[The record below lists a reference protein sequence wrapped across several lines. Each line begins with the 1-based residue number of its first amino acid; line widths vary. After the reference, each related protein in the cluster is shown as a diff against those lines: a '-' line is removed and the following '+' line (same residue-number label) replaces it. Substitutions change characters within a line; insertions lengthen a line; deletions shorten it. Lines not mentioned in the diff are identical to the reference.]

1 MKPLPAV
8 VYREHALGP
17 SSSQTIAYGL
27 IIFLSLCAILYFG
40 RDILIPVALAIL
52 LSILLAPVVRGL
64 QKLKLPKVAA
74 VLITVVIAFTVV
86 AILSGFVASTLT
98 GLAADLPRYESSLRD
113 KAQSIKS
120 MTSGHGTLE
129 RAANVLKDLRA
140 ELEVQPPNTPA
151 ATQEQAKPVPV
162 EVIED
167 QGPFDSVLAVLGV
180 LLHPLTQLGIV
191 ILMVSFI
198 LIYREDLRDRLIR
211 LAGTSDIHR
220 TTTAMDEAGK
230 RLSRLFA
237 TQLAI
242 NATTGVVIGAALFLL
257 GIPGAVLWGV
267 LVMVL
272 RFIPYVGTLLTSV
285 LPVIIAVAVGK
296 DWTLAL
302 LTLGILVGV
311 EAVVGQVLEPLF
323 FGKSTGVSPIAVVA
337 AAAFWTAIWGPIGL
351 ILATPITIVL
361 LVVGRHIESLQFL
374 DVMFGAEPVLTP
386 EDTFYQRMLANDPV
400 EAAEHAAPF
409 EEEGRLAD
417 YLTEVAVPGLLLAQ
431 RDRDRKVLA
440 PEREVNVV
448 TAYAELLEDLWPV
461 ADPKADAASKVILVS
476 AHGALNFAAALSV
489 SALLR
494 LKGVPHRLL
503 PDDAI
508 LPGKFPDAAAE
519 GAETVCLCYLVAPS
533 PAKYAY
539 LERRLK
545 SRVPDAK
552 IIGLAWSESE
562 GGQTMITPEHAVTML
577 PQKIT
582 AKPSAAPKPSLQLS
596 PTLSPTGS

>member
-8 VYREHALGP
+8 VYRENALGP
-17 SSSQTIAYGL
+17 SSAQTIAYGL

-40 RDILIPVALAIL
+40 SDILIPVALAIL

-64 QKLKLPKVAA
+64 QRLKLPKVAA
-74 VLITVVIAFTVV
+74 VLVTVVFAFTIL
-86 AILSGFVASTLT
+86 AIVSGFVASTLT
-98 GLAADLPRYESSLRD
+98 GLASDLPRYESSLRD
-113 KAQSIKS
+113 KAQSLKS
-120 MTSGHGTLE
+120 MTTGHGTLE

-140 ELEVQPPNTPA
+140 ELEVQPPEAPA
-151 ATQEQAKPVPV
+151 VTDEPKPIPV
-162 EVIED
+162 EVREA

-191 ILMVSFI
+191 VLMVSFI

-285 LPVIIAVAVGK
+285 FPIIIAVAVGK

-302 LTLGILVGV
+302 LTLSVVVGI
-311 EAVVGQVLEPLF
+311 EALVGQVLEPLF
-323 FGKSTGVSPIAVVA
+323 FGKSTGVSPVAVVA

-386 EDTFYQRMLANDPV
+386 EDAFYQRMLANDPV

-409 EEEGRLAD
+409 EEEGKLAD
-417 YLTEVAVPGLLLAQ
+417 YLTKVAIPGLLLAQ

-448 TAYAELLEDLWPV
+448 TAYADLLEDLWPE
-461 ADPKADAASKVILVS
+461 ADTKADATSKVVVVS

-503 PDDAI
+503 PEDSI
-508 LPGKFPDAAAE
+508 LPGKFPDDVAE
-519 GAETVCLCYLVAPS
+519 GADTICLCYLVAPS
-533 PAKYAY
+533 KAKYAY

-545 SRVPDAK
+545 ARLPEAK
-552 IIGLAWSESE
+552 IVGLAWAETA
-562 GGQTMITPEHAVTML
+562 GGQDMITPEHAVTML
-577 PQKIT
+577 PHKAVVKT
-582 AKPSAAPKPSLQLS
+582 AAPQKPVLQLS
-596 PTLSPTGS
+596 PTGS